1 MIIFTSPEAALLLS
15 AATNGD
21 RWVANEEG
29 NYISYQSPGL
39 AGQIRIDVDYK
50 TAEDFHT
57 VANRV
62 RSIHPDAAIV
72 ISWAL
77 SELIGDPRTP
87 HNAKPSSWALSRIV
101 HEALGIDPWGVSRAK
116 REEML
121 QRVEDA
127 LWLAS
132 RARVECQR
140 PGEYNMGGK
149 KKETCKI
156 AAAPLLLQRL
166 DLDASRPIVEMSLS
180 DAWMSNCTGSLAQYL
195 PVEDAFTRISSARPG
210 GAIARSLAIW
220 IVSQARV
227 QRQAELKPIEPRRI
241 LERFHADLPSFAGG
255 HSSRL
260 LDAWADALNQLAE
273 VGLLVPCADADPKA
287 LRRRLGVVRYGN
299 NTADALF
306 DSPVTL
312 ALGPVIL
319 DALEALE
326 ESGNPLK
333 LAKSPPKTGEV
344 IPKTGEVVDG
354 SADKNK
360 NKGAG
365 VSERATPLT
374 PSHPIGEAKPTP
386 KSLFDAE
393 ELR

>member
-1 MIIFTSPEAALLLS
+1 VIIFTSPEAALLLS
-15 AATNGD
+15 AATNASK
-21 RWVANEEG
+21 WAANEEG
-29 NYISYQSPGL
+29 GYLSYQIPGL
-39 AGQIRIDVDYK
+39 VGRVRIDLNH
-50 TAEDFHT
+50 AEDFHT
-57 VANRV
+57 IAARLW
-62 RSIHPDAAIV
+62 SIHPDAAIV

-77 SELIGDPRTP
+77 SETIGDPRAP
-87 HNAKPSSWALSRIV
+87 HGAKPSSWALSRIV
-101 HEALGIDPWGVSRAK
+101 HDALGVDPGKVSSAK
-116 REEML
+116 RQEL
-121 QRVEDA
+121 LLRVADA

-149 KKETCKI
+149 KKEACKI

-166 DLDASRPIVEMSLS
+166 DLDASRPIVEMALS
-180 DAWMSNCTGSLAQYL
+180 EAWRSNCTGSIAQYL
-195 PVEDAFTRISSARPG
+195 PVEDAFARIASARSG

-227 QRQAELKPIEPRRI
+227 QRQAELKPIEPRKI
-241 LERFHADLPSFAGG
+241 LERFNADLPSFAGG

-260 LDAWADALNQLAE
+260 LDAWADALNQLVE
-273 VGLLVPCADADPKA
+273 VGLLALSADTDPEA

-299 NTADALF
+299 NTADALL

-319 DALEALE
+319 DALEAIE

-360 NKGAG
+360 NKGDG

-374 PSHPIGEAKPTP
+374 PSRPNLGVGPTP

>member
-1 MIIFTSPEAALLLS
+1 MNLFTSSEACLLLS
-15 AATNGD
+15 ATTNPA
-21 RWVANEEG
+21 RWHACEKG
-29 NYISYQSPGL
+29 GYIAYQIPGL
-39 AGQIRIDVDYK
+39 VGRVRLDV
-50 TAEDFHT
+50 AHT
-57 VANRV
+57 ENFSAIESRL
-62 RSIHPDAAIV
+62 RSIHPDTAIV
-72 ISWAL
+72 IAWAI
-77 SELIGDPRTP
+77 SEMVGDPRAP
-87 HNAKPSSWALSRIV
+87 HGAKPSSWALSRIV
-101 HEALGIDPWGVSRAK
+101 HEALGIDPWKVSPAK
-116 REEML
+116 RQELL
-121 QRVEDA
+121 QRVADA

-149 KKETCKI
+149 KKEACKI

-166 DLDASRPIVEMSLS
+166 DLDASRPIVEMALS
-180 DAWMSNCTGSLAQYL
+180 EAWRSNCTGSIAQYL
-195 PVEDAFTRISSARPG
+195 PVEDAFARISSARPG
-210 GAIARSLAIW
+210 GAIARSLALW

-227 QRQAELKPIEPRRI
+227 QRQAELKPIEPRKI

-273 VGLLVPCADADPKA
+273 VGLLAPCADADPEA

-299 NTADALF
+299 NTADTLL

-319 DALEALE
+319 DALGAIE
-326 ESGNPLK
+326 ECGNPLK

-360 NKGAG
+360 NKGVG

-374 PSHPIGEAKPTP
+374 PSRPNLGAGPTP
-386 KSLFDAE
+386 KALFDAE
-393 ELR
+393 DLR